1 MNIISKNLLLTFWGT
16 KVCGFR
22 GNPCPRIYILTNV
35 YISIC
40 LVCIHKMDLATN
52 EFTSPLTRKW
62 LATYEHWPSRIK
74 MIPQY
79 LFNFYVSLF
88 LVCIFLDTFTKL
100 VIKTF
105 FSKVAIILCCIYIGV
120 DVRLFNFW

>member
-16 KVCGFR
+16 KEYGFR
-22 GNPCPRIYILTNV
+22 GNPCPGIYILTNV

-40 LVCIHKMDLATN
+40 LVCIHKMELVTN

-74 MIPQY
+74 NDSTV
-79 LFNFYVSLF
+79 FV
-88 LVCIFLDTFTKL
+88 
-100 VIKTF
+100 
-105 FSKVAIILCCIYIGV
+105 
-120 DVRLFNFW
+120 